1 MHQKKQKG
9 LWSQEIARI
18 EAIKLKIKIY
28 KEDLCSN
35 QFGTAREYFQDIA
48 NQLRVIEK
56 KIAAPGRH
64 YSYFDYR
71 RSSLKQDLCALN
83 QEVALINRYIDESE
97 QIATGV
103 TEKCATIST
112 HLAHL
117 HANPDRQHSIFK
129 RSLRLQKASSFE
141 NIQSPGFRVWQLTRN
156 KLAYFQS
163 TLNLN
168 KRKHNSLANLLL
180 TNDEF
185 LEAIESD
192 QLILEGE
199 IGFLVVHRLQ
209 NLYYHPQANLRTRK
223 IAGRKLRES
232 MEPGARESLL
242 HYDEAALMQEITKLA
257 LHAKC
262 HPENKTLWLGT
273 ARAVDAMIA
282 HSTPRC
288 AYFNPPPRHL
298 TWMLNRIWLQAAVNL
313 GYRFQLVE
321 QHFHNISSAILS
333 HNPVKFLEQLLLETR
348 ADNEQNTSQYNGNSA
363 PTATTQEV
371 LALLDMGCVG
381 HKDPHNHSISFTP
394 SQICYQ
400 ESRFYSNTD
409 SALFF
414 TRPSGNKGVR
424 MQRPHSL
431 GELNDAS
438 TPPPYTILREHFITP
453 STGELVEFSLSRQLS
468 L

>member
-1 MHQKKQKG
+1 MYKKKQKG
-9 LWSQEIARI
+9 LWSQEITRI
-18 EAIKLKIKIY
+18 KAIKLKIKIY

-48 NQLRVIEK
+48 NQLRAIEK
-56 KIAAPGRH
+56 KIATPDKH

-71 RSSLKQDLCALN
+71 RSSIKQDLCALK
-83 QEVALINRYIDESE
+83 QEVALINRFIDESE

-103 TEKCATIST
+103 TKKCATITT

-117 HANPDRQHSIFK
+117 HASPDIQHSIFK

-141 NIQSPGFRVWQLTRN
+141 NIQSPG
-156 KLAYFQS
+156 LAYFQS
-163 TLNLN
+163 TLSLN

-180 TNDEF
+180 TNDEEF

-192 QLILEGE
+192 HLVLEGE
-199 IGFLVVHRLQ
+199 IGFLVVNRLQ

-223 IAGRKLRES
+223 IAGRKLREIL
-232 MEPGARESLL
+232 EPGARESLL
-242 HYDEAALMQEITKLA
+242 HYDEATLMQEITKLA

-262 HPENKTLWLGT
+262 HPENKTIWLGT

-282 HSTPRC
+282 HSKPRC

-321 QHFHNISSAILS
+321 QHFHNIESAILS
-333 HNPVKFLEQLLLETR
+333 HNPVKFLEQILLETR
-348 ADNEQNTSQYNGNSA
+348 ADNEQNTSQYNGNYA

-381 HKDPHNHSISFTP
+381 HKDPHDHSISFTP
-394 SQICYQ
+394 AQMCYQ

-409 SALFF
+409 TALLF
-414 TRPSGNKGVR
+414 TRPRGKRGVR

-431 GELNDAS
+431 GALNDAS
-438 TPPPYTILREHFITP
+438 TPPPYTSLREHFITP
-453 STGELVEFSLSRQLS
+453 STGELVEFSMCW
-468 L
+468 